1 MAPFVALLLAALLL
15 PSQSFPTPKQRS
27 NAATALSMMSSSQ
40 QPSVA
45 IVGMGVLGTSL
56 AKQLLEGT
64 DYTLTGITKSTARH
78 SDLRKELCDNDRLSL
93 TTMEEAL
100 SSGTRYQNVV
110 FCAPPSGFE
119 DYPSAV
125 ADASK
130 LRSDSK
136 DGSFIFTSSGGVY
149 PDSFDGEVVNESTKL
164 DEGSP
169 RKARG
174 IQAEKACLEN
184 DGCVLRLS
192 GLYTLERGAHNYW
205 LEKANGVVKGREDG
219 IINLLH
225 YDDAASSVVAA
236 LKVGPRV
243 NSGKL
248 FLISDGHYT
257 TRKGICESALKSE
270 RYRGCEMPTFEGAEG
285 ETRGKIYDGTWSED
299 TLGWKAKYTS
309 FDEFM
314 KSMA

>member
-1 MAPFVALLLAALLL
+1 
-15 PSQSFPTPKQRS
+15 
-27 NAATALSMMSSSQ
+27 
-40 QPSVA
+40 
-45 IVGMGVLGTSL
+45 MGVLGTSL

-64 DYTLTGITKSTARH
+64 DYTLMGITKSTTRH
-78 SDLRKELCDNDRLSL
+78 QDIRKELCDGYEERLSL

-100 SSGTRYQNVV
+100 SSGTQYQNVV

-130 LRSDSK
+130 LRSKTK

-149 PDSFDGEVVNESTKL
+149 PDTFDGEVVNESTPL
-164 DEGSP
+164 EEGNP

-174 IQAEKACLEN
+174 IQAEKVCLDN

-225 YDDAASSVVAA
+225 YDDAAGSVVAA
-236 LKVGPRV
+236 LKVGPKV

-257 TRKGICESALKSE
+257 TRRGICENALKSK
-270 RYRGCEMPTFEGAEG
+270 RYRGCEMPTFEGSEG
-285 ETRGKIYDGTWSED
+285 ETRGKIYDGSWSED
-299 TLGWKAKYTS
+299 TLCWKAKYTS
-309 FDEFM
+309 FDGFM
-314 KSMA
+314 ESMA